1 MQVVIQGVQE
11 FFEFEFEDLRDYCL
25 RLALTILITYVLIV
39 IFRMTM
45 QQLFKHTTIL
55 EEKKKETIVSVVKN
69 TSKYI
74 FAIIIIIAAIKP
86 FVGDLKEV
94 IVAGGIIAAVIGFGA
109 QKLINDII
117 SGIFMIFEGTIKQ
130 GDFVHVNGELEGGT
144 IEELGFRIVKIR
156 LINGKLVTISNGE
169 IRKFVNGS
177 VEKRRVF
184 ESIIVSFKQN
194 PGEVKQL
201 LQEVCEELNGMQKQY
216 FKVDSSTGE
225 FEEIYK
231 IYGLHSLDTSP
242 YGYKFSIVATVN
254 DTDYLVASIEAK
266 ELLAQ
271 KLYDGQIKMAEQL
284 VTVRQ

>member
-1 MQVVIQGVQE
+1 MQGILKEVRD
-11 FFEFEFEDLRDYCL
+11 FFTIEFEDLRSYFL
-25 RLALTILITYVLIV
+25 NLTLTIAITYGLLV
-39 IFRMTM
+39 IFRIAM
-45 QQLFKHTTIL
+45 QQLFKRTTIL
-55 EEKKKETIVSVVKN
+55 EEKKKETIESVVKN

-117 SGIFMIFEGTIKQ
+117 SGVFMIFEGTIKR

-144 IEELGFRIVKIR
+144 VEELGFRIVKIR

-177 VEKRRVF
+177 VEKRRIF

-194 PGEVKQL
+194 PGDVKHL
-201 LQEVCEELNGMQKQY
+201 LQEVCEELNGMHKPY
-216 FKVDSSTGE
+216 LKVDLSTGE
-225 FEEIYK
+225 FEEMYK

-254 DTDYLVASIEAK
+254 DTDYLKASIEAK

-271 KLYDGQIKMAEQL
+271 KLYDGKIKMAEQL
-284 VTVRQ
+284 ITVRQ

>member
-1 MQVVIQGVQE
+1 MQGILQE
-11 FFEFEFEDLRDYCL
+11 IRKFFPFGFDDVSSYFSK
-25 RLALTILITYVLIV
+25 LALTIAITYGLLV
-39 IFRMTM
+39 IFRIAM
-45 QQLFKHTTIL
+45 QQLFKRTTIL
-55 EEKKKETIVSVVKN
+55 EEKKKETIESVVKN
-69 TSKYI
+69 TSKYV
-74 FAIIIIIAAIKP
+74 FAIIILIAAIKP

-201 LQEVCEELNGMQKQY
+201 LQEVCEELNGMQKHY
-216 FKVDSSTGE
+216 LKVDSSTGE
-225 FEEIYK
+225 FEEMYK

-242 YGYKFSIVATVN
+242 YGYKFTIVATVN
-254 DTDYLVASIEAK
+254 DTDYLKASIEAK

-271 KLYDGQIKMAEQL
+271 RLYDGKIKMAEQL
-284 VTVRQ
+284 ITVRQ